1 MTSVSVL
8 KSTSTPNSS
17 ASGSPHAKLS
27 CCNSYS
33 FERFAKPVSERAMEA
48 GFEFHDSSLNLYTNP
63 DPMAYFT
70 DDSSSIFHSSLSPES
85 SFDGMSF
92 VSSPTHSTSS
102 TISPSKSNTNDVSCD
117 NQGASTMDVGFS
129 KYEQVSEG

>member
-1 MTSVSVL
+1 
-8 KSTSTPNSS
+8 
-17 ASGSPHAKLS
+17 
-27 CCNSYS
+27 
-33 FERFAKPVSERAMEA
+33 MED

-70 DDSSSIFHSSLSPES
+70 DDSSSIFHSSLSLES
-85 SFDGMSF
+85 SFDGMSS

-117 NQGASTMDVGFS
+117 NQGASTMAVGFS
-129 KYEQVSEG
+129 KYEQVATLERTTSLFQWLILSFHQIMEHQEC